1 MSAFHPPIVRCTECD
16 RERPCYRAQSE
27 RPLCSTCYR
36 RLWRPPPGICTVCH
50 RERPCHHAG
59 TDRAVCP
66 SCLRGLLLESCSV
79 CGKTAKVVAR
89 SKFGPLCPT
98 CEYRAHNTTV
108 RCARCERVAR
118 PALGDRS
125 ICRACA
131 GEPAGPS
138 CRSCGTTETSNY
150 ARGRCARCILGER
163 LDTLARDGDP
173 APSRSCDRTW
183 RRSRRVLGRERSW
196 GGSATAAAIK
206 H

>member
-16 RERPCYRAQSE
+16 RERPRYRAQSE

-36 RLWRPPPGICTVCH
+36 RLWRPPSGICTVCH

-66 SCLRGLLLESCSV
+66 SCLRGLSSPV
-79 CGKTAKVVAR
+79 R
-89 SKFGPLCPT
+89 SAVRRPRSWPAASSAALCPT

-150 ARGRCARCILGER
+150 ARGRCARCILGATGHACSR
-163 LDTLARDGDP
+163 LTRP
-173 APSRSCDRTW
+173 PSRSCDRTW